1 MTIILDMG
9 GVIMNHNMP
18 ECIARFT
25 DILGE
30 EHMKTILGLASN
42 GEGTADSLMELYERG
57 DISTDAFID
66 GIMQYAQRPTT
77 REEIIA
83 AWNAMHGG
91 IPQERL
97 QLIQSW
103 KDAGHRLF
111 LLSNNNEL
119 HWEHIL
125 SQYDMSMFEYC
136 FASHLLHMSKPDP
149 RIYEAVDKQLR
160 EWGCESPFYF
170 VDDILINRETA
181 EQLGWQTYS
190 TLAALS
196 ATPRFST
203 ALAHAPL
210 SS

>member
-1 MTIILDMG
+1 MTIVLDMG

>member
-30 EHMKTILGLASN
+30 EHMKTILGLASD

-57 DISTDAFID
+57 DISTNAFID

-125 SQYDMSMFEYC
+125 SQYDMSMFEYY
-136 FASHLLHMSKPDP
+136 FASHLLHLSKPDP

-190 TLAALS
+190 TLNALS